1 MQPNQLCNSRY
12 TFNRKKRATTEHILD
27 RIFRKNAGDNEK
39 ASPAGRVIRH
49 STVTFTRMMPDHIEL
64 PIFDLPKHRLH

>member
-1 MQPNQLCNSRY
+1 MQPNQLCTSRY

-39 ASPAGRVIRH
+39 AMSGGSCDQTQHGNLYQDDA
-49 STVTFTRMMPDHIEL
+49 
-64 PIFDLPKHRLH
+64 